1 VKAKSLKNLA
11 ELTPDGKDEPSSPP
25 ALVAEPLH
33 RRLAR
38 LNRELTKATEEL
50 QSFNREWAKKNIEAQ
65 TCRLPIS
72 TPELTHAANKRRE
85 LALEI
90 QRLQTELGS
99 ANKERR
105 QLNAKA
111 SQEALPAEQ
120 TPLAIPPKRITNLK
134 RCPLKEHREW
144 TVYFEL
150 AARDELTPELYTQ
163 VERSAKS
170 LLQHALETGIE
181 EP

>member
-1 VKAKSLKNLA
+1 MKVKALKHLA
-11 ELTPDGKDEPSSPP
+11 DLTPDGRKLIVRPP
-25 ALVAEPLH
+25 ALEAEPLH

-90 QRLQTELGS
+90 QQLQTELGA

-111 SQEALPAEQ
+111 SRQASPADQ
-120 TPLAIPPKRITNLK
+120 TTPLAIPPKRITNSK
-134 RCPLKEHREW
+134 RCPLKEW

-170 LLQHALETGIE
+170 LLQHAIETGIE